1 MGEEDSL
8 PSLGTGLTFFFSGKK
23 GRKVLAL
30 AGGNLLTLITQDSED
45 IHQGQFGRVEKDLL
59 GSFLGTAEQVLSY
72 K

>member
-1 MGEEDSL
+1 MGEAGSL
-8 PSLGTGLTFFFSGKK
+8 PGLGTGLTFFFRGKK

-30 AGGNLLTLITQDSED
+30 AGGNLLTLIPQDSED
-45 IHQGQFGRVEKDLL
+45 IHQGQFGRVERDLL